1 MSEFGLKDLLGIN
14 DEPSNE
20 YTSLQEPINLEFNT
34 DSNKLLY
41 EPKHKSNVTSVLSS
55 IENLRII
62 EEINKNVGEIIEKHK
77 SMFFT
82 ESSIN
87 NFINVG
93 NSEKDNDTN
102 EFLKN
107 YSGISNKIDLID
119 NLTTDNTSLIDDHGR
134 ISNNSSKNLILT
146 NNEVSNVDK
155 NFNST
160 YELDQ
165 HNLNSDDEQ
174 SNCANN
180 NFENYKSK
188 DIVNGN
194 KKSEHFVSPEC
205 KVYDFASENYIL
217 EKESTTYNHQK
228 FKDKT
233 LGSNYI
239 PIVRDFTELLEEDK
253 NDISDYIN
261 VNRLDDNITVE
272 YSSSGDIKN
281 FYSWEE
287 CNLND
292 KLLSNILKAG
302 YVKPRKI
309 QSVVIPYI
317 MQGIDVKVH
326 SENGTGKTVAY
337 LVPIINSMLKNGFTR
352 QKTSP
357 HALIIAPVR
366 ELAVQIFDQ
375 ARKLCFGIEIFC
387 NRLYGQTNINYSKR
401 CLNEGCDILICTPGR
416 LRDFVEREI
425 LILKNVKYLVYDE
438 ADRLLEHNFNEDMK
452 HVIFNMNKY
461 NIDKRITALF
471 SSTFNMNLEQFARRI
486 LRNNFASITNS
497 RFNEVN
503 KKIMHNIINA
513 TRISKDKLICT
524 ILEEEMK
531 IASEYGLK
539 MRKTIIFVEKKIF
552 AHILATFLVYK
563 GVNACSIN
571 GDYSQEVR
579 EQILLDFRN
588 NKFDVIVTTDVC
600 ARGMDIHNLDHV
612 INFSLPKNIYTFINR
627 VGRVGRIRDGDATS
641 FYDSNTDGH
650 LKDYLVKILKESSNS
665 VPDFLL

>member
-1 MSEFGLKDLLGIN
+1 MSEFGLKDLLGN
-14 DEPSNE
+14 NNESSDENI
-20 YTSLQEPINLEFNT
+20 SLQELINLESNN
-34 DSNKLLY
+34 DSNKIIY
-41 EPKHKSNVTSVLSS
+41 ETNNKSGVISVLSS

-62 EEINKNVGEIIEKHK
+62 EKINKNFGEIIEKQK
-77 SMFFT
+77 SMFST

-87 NFINVG
+87 NFMIVEND
-93 NSEKDNDTN
+93 EKDQVTN
-102 EFLKN
+102 ETLKD
-107 YSGISNKIDLID
+107 YSNINNIIDIID
-119 NLTTDNTSLIDDHGR
+119 NLTTDSTSPIDEHERTSDN
-134 ISNNSSKNLILT
+134 SNINSILT
-146 NNEVSNVDK
+146 GIEVFNVDK
-155 NFNST
+155 DFHST

-165 HNLNSDDEQ
+165 HNLISKNEQ
-174 SNCANN
+174 SNCTNN
-180 NFENYKSK
+180 HFENYKSI

-194 KKSEHFVSPEC
+194 QKLKHFVNPES

-217 EKESTTYNHQK
+217 EKQGTTYNHQK

-233 LGSNYI
+233 LGSSYV
-239 PIVRDFTELLEEDK
+239 PIVRDFKELLEEDK
-253 NDISDYIN
+253 NDISDYVN

-272 YSSSGDIKN
+272 YSSDDDVKN

-292 KLLSNILKAG
+292 KLLNNILKAG
-302 YVKPRKI
+302 YAGPRKI
-309 QSVVIPYI
+309 QSAVIPFI
-317 MQGIDVKVH
+317 MKGIDVKVH

-357 HALIIAPVR
+357 HVLIIAPVR
-366 ELAVQIFDQ
+366 ELVVQIFDQ

-387 NRLYGQTNINYSKR
+387 NRIYGQTNINYSKR
-401 CLNEGCDILICTPGR
+401 YLCEGCDILICTPGR
-416 LRDFVEREI
+416 LRDFVERDI
-425 LILKNVKYLVYDE
+425 LILKNVKYLIYDE
-438 ADRLLEHNFNEDMK
+438 ADRLLEYDFNEDMK
-452 HVIFNMNKY
+452 HIILNINKN
-461 NIDKRITALF
+461 NIHERITALI

-486 LRNNFASITNS
+486 LRNSFANITNS
-497 RFNEVN
+497 RFNEAN
-503 KKIMHNIINA
+503 KKVMHNIINA
-513 TRISKDKLICT
+513 SIIGKNKLICT

-539 MRKTIIFVEKKIF
+539 MRKTVIFVEKKIF
-552 AHILATFLVYK
+552 SHILATFLVYK
-563 GVNACSIN
+563 GFNACSIN
-571 GDYSQEVR
+571 GDYSQEMR

-600 ARGMDIHNLDHV
+600 ARGIDIHNLDHV

-641 FYDSNTDGH
+641 FYDSNTDEH
-650 LKDYLVKILKESSNS
+650 LKDYLVKTLKESSNS